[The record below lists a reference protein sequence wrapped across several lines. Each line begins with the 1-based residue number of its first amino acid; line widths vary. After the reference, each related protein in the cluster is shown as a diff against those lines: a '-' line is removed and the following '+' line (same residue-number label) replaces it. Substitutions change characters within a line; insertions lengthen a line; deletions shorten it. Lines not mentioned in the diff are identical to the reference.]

1 MVIIKDGI
9 VLVEG
14 TKEECLDLVGFEV
27 DNYGQ
32 ITLGGY
38 KDSISYCLKDW
49 TYTEI
54 KKDFLKGRFLELL
67 SGSDYRLYVELNL
80 KT

>member
-1 MVIIKDGI
+1 MVIIKESI

-14 TKEECLDLVGFEV
+14 TKEECLDFIGFEV

-38 KDSISYCLKDW
+38 RDSISYCLKDW
-49 TYTEI
+49 TYEDI
-54 KKDFLKGRFLELL
+54 KKDFLKDRFLTLL
-67 SGSDYRLYVELNL
+67 SRSNFGAYVKPN
-80 KT
+80 